1 MGKRGEMS
9 GGNEGERGREEGAAA
24 MVEEALL
31 SEAKNVREIV
41 VRRIMNA
48 DID

>member
-1 MGKRGEMS
+1 MGKRGEIS

-24 MVEEALL
+24 MVEALL
-31 SEAKNVREIV
+31 SEAKNDREIV